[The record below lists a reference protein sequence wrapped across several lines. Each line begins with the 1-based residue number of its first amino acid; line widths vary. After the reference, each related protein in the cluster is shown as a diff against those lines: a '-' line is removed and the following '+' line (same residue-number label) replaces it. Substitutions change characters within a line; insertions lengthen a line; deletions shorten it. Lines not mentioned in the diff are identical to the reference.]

1 MEALVSLTRAAA
13 SGNFVAFC
21 TKQCGGTTSTAAG
34 AAGQF
39 FSSTS
44 SFSSSSSIPGGSG
57 WSSKCLHG
65 NPDTSCNSGRP
76 GSLHVRSVIQ
86 QGSVFVQ
93 VLTLI
98 NYPHTGY

>member
-13 SGNFVAFC
+13 SGNFVVFG
-21 TKQCGGTTSTAAG
+21 TKQCGGTTSTP
-34 AAGQF
+34 AGQF
-39 FSSTS
+39 FSTS
-44 SFSSSSSIPGGSG
+44 SFYSSSSIPGGSG

-65 NPDTSCNSGRP
+65 NPDTSCTSGRP
-76 GSLHVRSVIQ
+76 GSLHVRGVIQ

-98 NYPHTGY
+98 YYPHTGY